1 MPTRSKAEKKR
12 IEKRIRI
19 EKTVIPI
26 VSVVGVALFI
36 VVCALIGKSGL
47 IDKTASE
54 TPAPTVDP
62 CFEAADALKAAL
74 GGSVTQGD
82 GFSSL
87 SYKSTPD
94 GSDATVNY
102 YIKNGVLCMK
112 LVRKLPSVLT
122 DPTPEPTEDM
132 FETVPGNATEVPSTE
147 AEDALNAAAEEILK
161 ALSEVYE
168 GGESSL
174 SEEDVASAVK
184 TLADGTTTKT
194 SLIFG
199 IFLVEFK
206 YTKADRILTVV
217 CEPA

>member
-19 EKTVIPI
+19 EKTLVPI
-26 VSVVGVALFI
+26 VSVVGIALFI
-36 VVCALIGKSGL
+36 VVCALLGKNGVIGGK
-47 IDKTASE
+47 ANE
-54 TPAPTVDP
+54 TPAPTADP
-62 CFEAADALKAAL
+62 CFTAANALKDAI

-87 SYKSTPD
+87 AYESSPD

-102 YIKNGVLCMK
+102 YMKNGVLCTK

-122 DPTPEPTEDM
+122 DPTPAPTEDM
-132 FETVPGNATEVPSTE
+132 FETVPGNATEAPSTE
-147 AEDALNAAAEEILK
+147 ADDALISTAAEILK
-161 ALSEVYE
+161 ALSLVDP

-174 SEEDVASAVK
+174 SEEDIASALK
-184 TLADGTTTKT
+184 TLADGTATKT

-199 IFLVEFK
+199 IYVVEFK